1 MARMAQC
8 HAVIFVEPG
17 PSFDERFD
25 MVDFIC
31 RSQPAFLLA
40 HNTEG
45 IVSQIPRPEFRP
57 YGIISPFA
65 RRSSP
70 VVVEAAG
77 VFVLVLVIITEAVGV
92 RRRTAAILARS
103 RYGFH
108 LVAPSDTEE

>member
-1 MARMAQC
+1 MAQC
-8 HAVIFVEPG
+8 PAVIFVEPS

-45 IVSQIPRPEFRP
+45 IVSQIPRSELRP
-57 YGIISPFA
+57 CSIISAFA
-65 RRSSP
+65 GRSSS

-77 VFVLVLVIITEAVGV
+77 IFVLVLVVITEAIGV
-92 RRRTAAILARS
+92 RRRASTVFARS
-103 RYGFH
+103 RNGFH
-108 LVAPSDTEE
+108 

>member
-1 MARMAQC
+1 MAQR

-31 RSQPAFLLA
+31 RSQPPFLLA

-45 IVSQIPRPEFRP
+45 IASQIPRSELRP
-57 YGIISPFA
+57 CRIVPTFA
-65 RRSSP
+65 RRSSS

-77 VFVLVLVIITEAVGV
+77 IFILVLVIITEAVGV
-92 RRRTAAILARS
+92 RRRTAAVFARS

-108 LVAPSDTEE
+108 YRLSP